1 MPKNNGPDFSAPIPG
16 QSLTDTPKNA
26 KWERPPQFTD
36 LEEACNY
43 VFEQMTKPRN
53 AEVMITLLE
62 KGVPIE
68 ALVRTIV
75 FGGFAEGKWS
85 VDLAMLMVKPVMY
98 QMAGVAAKLGL
109 RNVRMRM
116 PNNQDVQALAKI
128 HAINFDNVPRGGAM
142 QTIDDIASEMGG
154 GLMSPMN
161 AMMDTSHT
169 EPGQLSNPLLSP
181 TRNVPLGQGT

>member
-1 MPKNNGPDFSAPIPG
+1 MAKYNSFDAAVPG

-36 LEEACNY
+36 LEKACNY
-43 VFEQMTKPRN
+43 VFDQMTKPRN
-53 AEVMITLLE
+53 AEVLITLLE

-98 QMAGVAAKLGL
+98 QMAGVAAKLGM
-109 RNVRMRM
+109 RNVRMRL
-116 PNNQDVQALAKI
+116 PNNQDIQALAKI
-128 HAINFDNVPRGGAM
+128 HAINFDNKPRGDIM
-142 QTIDDIASEMGG
+142 KPIEDIAMESG
-154 GLMSPMN
+154 GLMSPMKS
-161 AMMDTSHT
+161 MMNTSHT
-169 EPGQLSNPLLSP
+169 TPGQLSNPLLSP